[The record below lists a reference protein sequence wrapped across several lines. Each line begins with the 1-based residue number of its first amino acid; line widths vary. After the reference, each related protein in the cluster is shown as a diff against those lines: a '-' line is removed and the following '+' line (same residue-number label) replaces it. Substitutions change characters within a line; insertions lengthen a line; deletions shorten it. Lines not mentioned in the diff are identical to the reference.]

1 MKKSDRRTVLIVED
15 QFSMAEALSLK
26 LKKEYNVL
34 VANDGEEGLN
44 IALKKNP
51 DLVMLDI
58 MMPKMDGLTV
68 MRKIRE
74 DKDWGVDVPII
85 MLTNISD
92 PVHIAEASRFGVF
105 DFLVKTDWKL
115 DDVARIVKQKIDKL
129 PDEEDEE

>member
-1 MKKSDRRTVLIVED
+1 MKQSNKRTVLVVED

-26 LKKEYNVL
+26 LKKSYKVL

-44 IALKKNP
+44 IGLKKNP

-68 MRKIRE
+68 LEKIRE
-74 DKDWGVDVPII
+74 DDSWGASVPVI

-92 PVHIAEASRFGVF
+92 PVHVAEAAKFGVF

-115 DDVARIVKQKIDKL
+115 DDVVDLVNRRVENI
-129 PDEEDEE
+129 PDEEEEE

>member
-1 MKKSDRRTVLIVED
+1 MGKSNKRTVLIVED

-68 MRKIRE
+68 MNKIRE
-74 DKDWGVDVPII
+74 DEKWGSDVPII

-92 PVHIAEASRFGVF
+92 PLHVAEASKAGVF

-115 DDVARIVKQKIDKL
+115 DDVARLVKEKIDNL
-129 PDEEDEE
+129 PSDEDEE